1 MLFAPLAVGRFAIEA
16 TDEAMNDRIDALHV
30 SKSAFFVMPDTFP
43 TPPAIPPTLI
53 VVLGMHRSGTSVLTR
68 AMETIGADLGER
80 LMPPAAG
87 NNDKGFF
94 EDLDIN
100 QVNIEILHEAGF
112 DWDTMASIDLSSID
126 EHRMDQLRANASRV
140 LRTKCD
146 GKIFALKDP
155 RIARLPQ
162 FWQPIFSALPSR
174 VVYAIAVR
182 NPISVARSLSKRD
195 NFAEEKSHILWLAY
209 TVSALEM
216 TASHPRT
223 LIGYDTLLDAPRQ
236 ELARI
241 SSELGLPLIESA
253 IDSFEKE
260 FVDGGLRHTRFTR
273 QDLDSL
279 RSSPRQVRELFSA
292 LDETIRNRLPS
303 DNAMLDQAVERA
315 RRYLTDVSPLLKY
328 EWELDCH
335 SKTLNAAVASLNESV
350 VSLNESVRVS
360 EHERDVLSDELR
372 MANVDRTDAYNRL
385 DEAETELSATR
396 SAVAALESDVVS
408 MRELNAEML
417 SSTSWRI
424 TAPLR
429 AVKQRLTRH

>member
-1 MLFAPLAVGRFAIEA
+1 
-16 TDEAMNDRIDALHV
+16 
-30 SKSAFFVMPDTFP
+30 
-43 TPPAIPPTLI
+43 
-53 VVLGMHRSGTSVLTR
+53 
-68 AMETIGADLGER
+68 METIGADLGER

-126 EHRMDQLRANASRV
+126 ERRLDQLRANAARV
-140 LRTKCD
+140 LRTKCE

-162 FWQPIFSALPSR
+162 FWQPIFSALTSR

-195 NFAEEKSHILWLAY
+195 NFAEEKSHILWLAH

-216 TASHPRT
+216 TAGHPRT
-223 LIGYDTLLDAPRQ
+223 LIGYDALLDAPRQ

-260 FVDGGLRHTRFTR
+260 FVDSDLRHTRFTR
-273 QDLDSL
+273 QDLDLL

-292 LDETIRNRLPS
+292 LDETIRSGLPS
-303 DNAMLDQAVERA
+303 SNAMLEQAIRSA
-315 RRYLTDVSPLLKY
+315 RLYLTDVSPLLKY
-328 EWELDCH
+328 EWQLDCR
-335 SKTLNAAVASLNESV
+335 SKTLNAAIA
-350 VSLNESVRVS
+350 SLNESVRVS
-360 EHERDVLSDELR
+360 EHERNVLSDELR
-372 MANVDRTDAYNRL
+372 TANLDRTDTHNRL
-385 DEAETELSATR
+385 DEARNELSATR
-396 SAVAALESDVVS
+396 SAVVALESDVVS

-429 AVKQRLTRH
+429 ALKQRLTRH

>member
-1 MLFAPLAVGRFAIEA
+1 
-16 TDEAMNDRIDALHV
+16 
-30 SKSAFFVMPDTFP
+30 
-43 TPPAIPPTLI
+43 
-53 VVLGMHRSGTSVLTR
+53 MHRSGTSVLAR

-126 EHRMDQLRANASRV
+126 ERRLDQLRANAARV
-140 LRTKCD
+140 LRTKCE

-162 FWQPIFSALPSR
+162 FWQPIFSALTSR

-195 NFAEEKSHILWLAY
+195 NFAEEKSHILWLAH

-216 TASHPRT
+216 TAGHPRT
-223 LIGYDTLLDAPRQ
+223 LIGYDALLDAPRQ

-260 FVDGGLRHTRFTR
+260 FVDSDLRHTRFTR
-273 QDLDSL
+273 QDLDLL

-292 LDETIRNRLPS
+292 LDETIRSGLPS
-303 DNAMLDQAVERA
+303 SNAMLEQAIRSA
-315 RRYLTDVSPLLKY
+315 RLYLTDVSPLLKY
-328 EWELDCH
+328 EWQLDCR
-335 SKTLNAAVASLNESV
+335 SKTLNAAIA
-350 VSLNESVRVS
+350 SLNESVRVS
-360 EHERDVLSDELR
+360 EHERNVLSDELR
-372 MANVDRTDAYNRL
+372 TANLDRTDTHNRL
-385 DEAETELSATR
+385 DEARNELSATR
-396 SAVAALESDVVS
+396 SAVVALESDVVS

-429 AVKQRLTRH
+429 ALKQRLTRH